1 MTKSELIAEISN
13 RTGQTKADVEKT
25 MKSFEDIAHE
35 VVAKG
40 EEKLTLPGF
49 ISFEQTHR
57 KARTA
62 RNPQTGAAIQVP
74 ATNAAKVS
82 AGASSRHQPRLAPE
96 SSATQEVE
104 RRSARALL
112 LSRFATTQFLVQCDA
127 RPLVSTHGNNTTRC
141 RCKSAGV
148 HPR

>member
-82 AGASSRHQPRLAPE
+82 AGAKLKA
-96 SSATQEVE
+96 SA
-104 RRSARALL
+104 
-112 LSRFATTQFLVQCDA
+112 
-127 RPLVSTHGNNTTRC
+127 
-141 RCKSAGV
+141 KAGV
-148 HPR
+148 